1 MNTPIKVT
9 TIPVDRDIIEV
20 LISLELSHI
29 INVIIKVKITPKKI
43 EAYGLVG
50 VIQSNQ
56 FRNPIKF
63 TPFYFIIL
71 HRM

>member
-9 TIPVDRDIIEV
+9 PIPVDRDIIEV
-20 LISLELSHI
+20 LISLESSHI

-56 FRNPIKF
+56 LRNPIKF

-71 HRM
+71 HKM